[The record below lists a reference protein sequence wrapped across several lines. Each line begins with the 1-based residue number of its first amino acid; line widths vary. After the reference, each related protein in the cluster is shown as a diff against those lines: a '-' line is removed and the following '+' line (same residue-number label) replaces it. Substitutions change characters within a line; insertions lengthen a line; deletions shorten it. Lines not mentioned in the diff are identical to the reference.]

1 MSCGL
6 FINLNN
12 HKLKLLNYLKIEFLE
27 KKEELFNNSL
37 HMFIAIYPMT
47 GRRKENKQKNP
58 MLFRKNPE

>member
-37 HMFIAIYPMT
+37 HMFIAIYPIT
-47 GRRKENKQKNP
+47 RRRKENKQKNP